1 MTVLRKHSHVLAN
14 FNSFPKKFRKNIL
27 QNPTPG
33 FVKCITEICVNI
45 IFRTIR
51 LTPDQIEHLVEK
63 TPLIHKLGSKKASFT
78 VKKKLFKKLAMIKLI
93 EDLIRFSLPTL
104 KERDII
110 DNV

>member
-1 MTVLRKHSHVLAN
+1 MKVLRKHSHVLVN
-14 FNSFPKKFRKNIL
+14 FNSFPKQIRKNIL

-33 FVKCITEICVNI
+33 LVKCITEICVNI

-51 LTPDQIEHLVEK
+51 LTHDQIEYLVEK
-63 TPLIHKLGSKKASFT
+63 TDLIHKLGSKKASFA
-78 VKKKLFKKLAMIKLI
+78 VKKKLFKKLTVIKLI

-104 KERDII
+104 KERGII